1 MTPYSVLIVGVL
13 IILDQ
18 ITKFLVSTNLKVNEG
33 FPVIKD
39 VLHIT
44 LIHNKGAAFGFFKG
58 MLPLFIL
65 LSIVTVF
72 LIILYHIRD
81 KKDTRPKS
89 EISNGLYA
97 NRFHQGYHYLK
108 TGLLLIL
115 SGTIGNLIDR
125 VRLGYVI
132 DFIDLRVWPVFN
144 IADMTITIG
153 GAFLV
158 WYIVKGTPYF

>member
-1 MTPYSVLIVGVL
+1 VTPLSIIIVGVL

-18 ITKFLVSTNLKVNEG
+18 ITKFLVSANLKAHEA
-33 FPVIKD
+33 FPVFKD
-39 VLHIT
+39 VFHIT

-65 LSIVTVF
+65 LSIVTIF
-72 LIILYHIRD
+72 LII
-81 KKDTRPKS
+81 
-89 EISNGLYA
+89 LYA
-97 NRFHQGYHYLK
+97 NRFHQGYHYLR

-115 SGTIGNLIDR
+115 AGTIGNLIDR

-132 DFIDLRVWPVFN
+132 DFIDLRIWPVFN

-158 WYIVKGTPYF
+158 YHILAMPKKESRE